1 MDQPSIWMPALC
13 RQQPRAPSSGRPARR
28 APGRS
33 GRWRRSAAR
42 ATPPGARAV
51 GSTMSMIKPS
61 SIPAKAKGHASTWGS
76 VLHGLRRA
84 HHDGKGELD
93 EQQGAFAGVSA
104 AMGWDRG
111 VRQREPGSNTYQLG
125 LMAARTV
132 ATVLDDG
139 REQVVGGGR
148 EGIIAAS
155 TQHVRQ
161 QSAKDSGA
169 DTSRERGIDE
179 ISAW

>member
-1 MDQPSIWMPALC
+1 MPALC
-13 RQQPRAPSSGRPARR
+13 RQQARAPSSGRPARG

-33 GRWRRSAAR
+33 GRWRRPAAR
-42 ATPPGARAV
+42 ATPPSARAV
-51 GSTMSMIKPS
+51 GSTMPMNKPS
-61 SIPAKAKGHASTWGS
+61 SIPVKAKGHTSTWGS

-93 EQQGAFAGVSA
+93 EQRGACAGASA
-104 AMGWDRG
+104 ALGWGRG
-111 VRQREPGSNTYQLG
+111 VRQREPGLNTYQLG
-125 LMAARTV
+125 LMAALTV

-139 REQVVGGGR
+139 REQVGGGGR

-155 TQHVRQ
+155 IRHVRL

>member
-1 MDQPSIWMPALC
+1 MPALC
-13 RQQPRAPSSGRPARR
+13 RQQPRAPSSGRTARG

-33 GRWRRSAAR
+33 GRWRRAAAR

-51 GSTMSMIKPS
+51 GSTMPINKPS
-61 SIPAKAKGHASTWGS
+61 SIPVKAKGHTSTWGS

-93 EQQGAFAGVSA
+93 EQRGACAGVSA
-104 AMGWDRG
+104 ALGWGRG
-111 VRQREPGSNTYQLG
+111 VRQREPGLNTYQLG
-125 LMAARTV
+125 LMAAHTV

-139 REQVVGGGR
+139 REQVGGGGR